1 VIVADLPGRRYS
13 KHGDSWATPVGRPG
27 PASLQSRPANSH
39 FEGYRDSNPRSVGV
53 ISNWQKGDILMR
65 CQGYIVTVYD
75 AECQPIEEYSAGN
88 HPAIRNRLLAQGMNC
103 LTSG

>member
-1 VIVADLPGRRYS
+1 L
-13 KHGDSWATPVGRPG
+13 T
-27 PASLQSRPANSH
+27 
-39 FEGYRDSNPRSVGV
+39 
-53 ISNWQKGDILMR
+53 R

-103 LTSG
+103 LTSGSEFAEK